1 MFKSR
6 ITTLVMLTSVVCY
19 SVLMFVSEY
28 TQGERSV
35 WIYPTVLSVVG
46 LVVVLYARVKKNRSR
61 R

>member
-1 MFKSR
+1 
-6 ITTLVMLTSVVCY
+6 MLTSVVCY